1 MSGEIIPRFSY
12 FSGKRRIRLFL
23 RLKVASWLLLP
34 KNEIPSL
41 VYGLLF
47 VKGRI
52 GCCIQTLCR
61 RPQIRQEPR
70 HHLL

>member
-52 GCCIQTLCR
+52 GCCIQ
-61 RPQIRQEPR
+61 
-70 HHLL
+70 